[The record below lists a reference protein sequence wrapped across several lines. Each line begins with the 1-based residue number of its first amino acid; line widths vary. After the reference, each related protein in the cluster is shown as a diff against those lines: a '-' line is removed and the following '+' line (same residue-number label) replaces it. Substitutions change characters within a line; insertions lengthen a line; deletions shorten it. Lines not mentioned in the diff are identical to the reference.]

1 VLAHHSFEHE
11 IGLATSLGML
21 GSVDANRND
30 YQSGWD
36 TDQFP
41 NNAAE
46 LVPALYFILKQGG
59 IAPGGFNFDSKV
71 RRQSIDPGD
80 LLLGHIGG
88 IDTCAAALVAAAR
101 LIEDG
106 KFDAMRAERYAG
118 WDKPAAQAM
127 LKKGAT
133 LEEIAARVAKEK
145 IEPKPKS
152 GQQELYENVL
162 NRYL

>member
-1 VLAHHSFEHE
+1 
-11 IGLATSLGML
+11 
-21 GSVDANRND
+21 
-30 YQSGWD
+30 
-36 TDQFP
+36 
-41 NNAAE
+41 
-46 LVPALYFILKQGG
+46 VPALYFILKQGG
-59 IAPGGFNFDSKV
+59 LAPGGFNFDSKV

-88 IDTCAAALVAAAR
+88 IDVCAAALVAAAH

-106 KFDAMRAERYAG
+106 KFDAARAERYAG

-127 LKKGAT
+127 LKMGAT

-145 IEPKPKS
+145 IDPKPRS
-152 GQQELYENVL
+152 GRQEFYENLL